1 MKSFSMQEILLCN
14 FHVILNK
21 FHGIFNIQ
29 LLFCAADSGLGLFFV
44 NVFQSREISLFS
56 CKKRHICIYVRLRDQ
71 KVNFT
76 LQRHEVAWSKIEF
89 CASKKFKA
97 FLNRQLQKSKQT
109 LSYWDIDNNPSPV
122 SAAQN
127 NSWIL
132 NMPWFSLFK
141 GLIMKLIILPK
152 DGADIFTQIF

>member
-1 MKSFSMQEILLCN
+1 MISYQFT
-14 FHVILNK
+14 
-21 FHGIFNIQ
+21 HGIFNIQ

-132 NMPWFSLFK
+132 NMPCSEPFIASQSLSEPLKFFQSRSQNF
-141 GLIMKLIILPK
+141 GVFQSIW
-152 DGADIFTQIF
+152 